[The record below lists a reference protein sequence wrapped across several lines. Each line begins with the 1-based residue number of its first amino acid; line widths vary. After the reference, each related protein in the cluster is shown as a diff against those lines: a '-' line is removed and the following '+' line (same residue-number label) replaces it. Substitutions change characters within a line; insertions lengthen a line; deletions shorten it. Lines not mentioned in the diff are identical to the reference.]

1 MRLFGSEFLYNEE
14 NYFIEEEKQKALEF
28 ISIHDRLSNCLLL
41 SSAKPIV
48 VNKKEVEGM
57 LFVFISTIFQESSFL
72 LS

>member
-1 MRLFGSEFLYNEE
+1 MILFGREFLYTKL
-14 NYFIEEEKQKALEF
+14 FHLKEKQKAFEF
-28 ISIHDRLSNCLLL
+28 QLMISLSNCLLL

-48 VNKKEVEGM
+48 NKKEVKGM